1 MSGQPREADLGNH
14 QHGAGE
20 RHGRSGRRC
29 GFGAVLAGVMVA
41 GLVSAPPV
49 VGASPGVVPGS
60 VPQVV
65 AAAPAGPP
73 TALVPMAK
81 RKKRP
86 RVRFTSK
93 KRLVVNID
101 PDLRGKK
108 NWKFKLQR
116 KSKGKWRKVG
126 IYRTR
131 GKSEIRKLKVKKGK
145 YRVKVYA
152 RPGYRKVTTKA
163 YRFTP
168 TTPVVPIVPVAPP
181 TTPPTPSAPDTTAT
195 LVRGATR

>member
-1 MSGQPREADLGNH
+1 
-14 QHGAGE
+14 
-20 RHGRSGRRC
+20 
-29 GFGAVLAGVMVA
+29 
-41 GLVSAPPV
+41 
-49 VGASPGVVPGS
+49 
-60 VPQVV
+60 
-65 AAAPAGPP
+65 
-73 TALVPMAK
+73 MAK
-81 RKKRP
+81 KKKRP
-86 RVRFTSK
+86 RVAFTSK

-101 PDLRGKK
+101 PDLRRKK

-116 KSKGKWRKVG
+116 KSTGKWRKVG

-168 TTPVVPIVPVAPP
+168 TTPIPPP
-181 TTPPTPSAPDTTAT
+181 TTTRVSVNSGGAQTAGPSYGTAISADGRWITYTSEATNLVDNDTNDTTDVFLFDRDT
-195 LVRGATR
+195 GLTQRVSVNSNGAQAAGPSYGTAISADGRWITYTS